1 MCWGGNSFGQLGIG
15 STVEQHS
22 PQMVSLGSGALASQ
36 WRDAKLGMR
45 LGTWRCCGVKMD
57 DAKLD
62 DWPILVQ
69 TDDCRVV
76 TDRKVLQFRHSTAQ
90 MYGFMHVF
98 AYAL

>member
-1 MCWGGNSFGQLGIG
+1 M
-15 STVEQHS
+15 
-22 PQMVSLGSGALASQ
+22 
-36 WRDAKLGMR
+36 
-45 LGTWRCCGVKMD
+45 KMD